1 MRSWICGVA
10 ASISRAAGGAQA
22 AEIIAGMGPGGG
34 AVSRFATPGLTQTA
48 SFQPYGTFTGGVSVA
63 AGDVNGDGTADI
75 VTGAGPGGGPIV
87 TVFDGVTGAQLHSFS
102 AFDAGFAGGV
112 TVAAGDVN
120 GDGKADVIVGAGPG
134 GGPHVKVFDGVT
146 GTELRN
152 FDAFE
157 ATFLGGVSVAA
168 GDVNG
173 DGHADLVVGAGPGGG
188 PHVRVFDGLSGGEL
202 HNFDA
207 FDAQFLGGVTVA
219 TGHRSLGDTIIVG
232 TASMAG
238 QVRVFDP
245 GAGLVDSFF
254 AFDPGYAGGVSVAGG
269 SFGRQDSLIVGQL
282 QGGLVNVF
290 AADRARGVNV
300 SAVDGGGVLASF
312 RPFSQGG
319 VNVAAVFDA
328 VAVPEPSAWALML
341 LGFFG
346 IGGLLRRRSAA
357 AA

>member
-1 MRSWICGVA
+1 MRSLICGVT
-10 ASISRAAGGAQA
+10 ASLSLAAGGAQA
-22 AEIIAGMGPGGG
+22 AEIITAMGAGGG
-34 AVSRFATPGLTQTA
+34 NVSGFATPGLTQTRT
-48 SFQPYGTFTGGVSVA
+48 FTPYGTFTGGVNVA
-63 AGDVNGDGTADI
+63 AGDVNGDGVAEI
-75 VTGAGPGGGPIV
+75 VTGAGPGGGPHV
-87 TVFDGVTGAQLHSFS
+87 KVFDGATGTELRSFN

-112 TVAAGDVN
+112 TVATGDVN
-120 GDGKADVIVGAGPG
+120 GDGFADLIVGAGPG

-146 GTELRN
+146 GSEVRS

-173 DGHADLVVGAGPGGG
+173 DGRADLVVGAGPGGG
-188 PHVRVFDGLSGGEL
+188 PHVRVFDALSGDEL
-202 HNFDA
+202 HDFFA
-207 FDAQFLGGVTVA
+207 FDTQFTGGVNVA

-245 GAGLVDSFF
+245 RAGLVDSFF
-254 AFDPGYAGGVSVAGG
+254 AFDPGYVGGVSVAGG
-269 SFGRQDSLIVGQL
+269 SFGRQDSIIVGQL

-290 AADRARGVNV
+290 AADRRGAVNV
-300 SAVDGGGVLASF
+300 SDASGGTLASF
-312 RPFSQGG
+312 RPFADGG
-319 VNVAAVFDA
+319 VNVAGVFA
-328 VAVPEPSAWALML
+328 AAVPEPSAWALMI

-346 IGGLLRRRSAA
+346 LGGLLRRRSAA